1 MKKVYAKPE
10 ANIVDIELYNS
21 ILEEPGNE
29 PPMSEPAGSNE
40 SVWDDTYERLPGDR
54 SVWGEATEEE
64 EKI

>member
-1 MKKVYAKPE
+1 MKNVYAKPE

-29 PPMSEPAGSNE
+29 PPMSEPADSNQ
-40 SVWDDTYERLPGDR
+40 SVWDDTYDRLPGDH